1 MEITQATNLLSDF
14 AGKTRVEVVR
24 MGQRIITKRK

>member
-1 MEITQATNLLSDF
+1 MEIKQAANQLSDF

-24 MGQRIITKRK
+24 IGQRIIIERK